1 MPTNRTRIKRAVR
14 SRVTDEA
21 VALFRLCEDIADA
34 GQDEKFEDEGGR
46 RREYLDAD
54 SALARLLGLKPW
66 ETSPVDAVREEP
78 PDWMR
83 NDSQCEVWRKA
94 WAIRCELES

>member
-34 GQDEKFEDEGGR
+34 GGDEKFEDEGGR
-46 RREYLDAD
+46 RREYLDAH
-54 SALARLLGLKPW
+54 SALHSALGLMPW
-66 ETSPVDAVREEP
+66 ETNPVNAVCETP
-78 PDWMR
+78 PDYMR
-83 NDSQCEVWRKA
+83 NKHEDWHKA
-94 WAIRCELES
+94 WELRCELEAH